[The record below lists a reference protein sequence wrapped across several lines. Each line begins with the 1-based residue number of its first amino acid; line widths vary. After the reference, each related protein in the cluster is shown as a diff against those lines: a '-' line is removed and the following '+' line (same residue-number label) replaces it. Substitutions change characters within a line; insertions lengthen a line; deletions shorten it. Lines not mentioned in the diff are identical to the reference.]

1 MSSCSMRQ
9 LQKISRSYCKNMDFS
24 RKYEDFLEFRRQENS
39 NFLWVSRTLYPQV
52 ACVQETPPTPS
63 FHKQEVL
70 QSQKIQELLEK
81 LSTAQNVPKA
91 HLEKQVKEILDEIG
105 YNKSIKVIRWL
116 GMILTKI
123 CLKVSSGI
131 YINGNK
137 VQQIRTMM
145 GNCPVIFVPSHRS
158 YADFILMSYM
168 CFTYEIAIP
177 AIAAGMDFQGMWGM
191 GTMLRDTGA
200 FFMRRSYNDDSLYW
214 TVFKQYIYQLVT
226 RGDLPLEFFIEGTRS
241 RSNKSLMPK
250 FGLISMI
257 LKPFF
262 FAQVPEVLF
271 VPVSISYDRI
281 LEENLFAYELLG
293 VPKPKE
299 TTSGFFKSLK
309 ILKEHFGNIFFHIGE
324 PISSK
329 EFFGDSIDRSI
340 HGVAP
345 LHKQELTEDEKSA
358 IPPLAFEILHKQQ
371 QGFVITIF
379 NLVAVILNNT
389 YTNKDKLPDIL
400 ELKHKVQWLKG
411 VMESLGA
418 YVHCDDVERGIRECL
433 IVHRDLICFNS
444 DSEICLV
451 ENQIR
456 QGKIN
461 ALKLKAHQLSD
472 QTMTYSVPFVVLQIY
487 VNPSLF
493 HLVNLA
499 ILFTVIQKEGTLKKE
514 DLWDRYHFLRSLY
527 AMEFVIASKME
538 HVAFESALEHAIALN
553 ILRLAAN
560 NYDLGSNEELQ
571 KLLHNSL
578 KPFLVSYSTVMV
590 VLQKSPLACE
600 EKTILANVQ
609 RLLEEAIN
617 DREEFVHPY
626 TLNLDTLNNCINSL
640 CAMFILK
647 KIRRENVLSFEID
660 KRQLDDIKRRLGM
673 CFNIYAAYGLI
684 ISHYSCD
691 PCI

>member
-1 MSSCSMRQ
+1 MD
-9 LQKISRSYCKNMDFS
+9 ISRSYRKKMDVS

-39 NFLWVSRTLYPQV
+39 NFLWVSRTLHPQV
-52 ACVQETPPTPS
+52 AYIQETPPTPS
-63 FHKQEVL
+63 LHKHEVL
-70 QSQKIQELLEK
+70 HSPKIQELLEK
-81 LSTAQNVPKA
+81 LSIAQNVPKTYF
-91 HLEKQVKEILDEIG
+91 EKQVKEILDEIG
-105 YNKSIKVIRWL
+105 YNKSIKIIRWL
-116 GMILTKI
+116 GMVLTKI

-137 VQQIRTMM
+137 VQQIRSMM

-214 TVFKQYIYQLVT
+214 TVFKQYIYQLMT

-262 FAQVPEVLF
+262 FAQVPDVLF

-309 ILKEHFGNIFFHIGE
+309 ILKEHFGSIFFHIGE

-329 EFFGDSIDRSI
+329 EFFGNSIDRSI
-340 HGVAP
+340 HNIAP
-345 LHKQELTEDEKSA
+345 LHKQELTEQEKSA
-358 IPPLAFEILHKQQ
+358 IPPLAFEILNKQQ
-371 QGFVITIF
+371 QGFVLTIF
-379 NLVAVILNNT
+379 NLVALTLNNT
-389 YTNKDKLPDIL
+389 YTNKDKLPNIL

-418 YVHCDDVERGIRECL
+418 YIHCDDVERGIRECL
-433 IVHRDLICFNS
+433 VVHRNLICFNS
-444 DSEICLV
+444 DNEVCLV
-451 ENQIR
+451 ENQIQ

-461 ALKLKAHQLSD
+461 TVKLKAHQLTD
-472 QTMTYSVPFVVLQIY
+472 QVMTYSVPFVELQLY
-487 VNPSLF
+487 VNPTLF
-493 HLVNLA
+493 HIVNLA
-499 ILFTVIQKEGTLKKE
+499 ILLAVIQKEGILNKE

-527 AMEFVIASKME
+527 AMEFVIPAQME
-538 HVAFESALEHAIALN
+538 HTVFESALEHAIALN

-560 NYDLGSNEELQ
+560 KYDLGTNEELQ
-571 KLLHNSL
+571 NLLHNSF
-578 KPFLVSYSTVMV
+578 KPFLVSYSTVML
-590 VLQKSPLACE
+590 VLQNSPQTCE
-600 EKTILANVQ
+600 QKTILANVQ
-609 RLLEEAIN
+609 RLLEDAIN

-626 TLNLDTLNNCINSL
+626 TLNLDTLNNCLNSL
-640 CAMFILK
+640 CAMLILK
-647 KIRRENVLSFEID
+647 KIIRENVLSFEID
-660 KRQLDDIKRRLGM
+660 KRQLDVIKRRLGVRK
-673 CFNIYAAYGLI
+673 YVRS
-684 ISHYSCD
+684 SHK
-691 PCI
+691 